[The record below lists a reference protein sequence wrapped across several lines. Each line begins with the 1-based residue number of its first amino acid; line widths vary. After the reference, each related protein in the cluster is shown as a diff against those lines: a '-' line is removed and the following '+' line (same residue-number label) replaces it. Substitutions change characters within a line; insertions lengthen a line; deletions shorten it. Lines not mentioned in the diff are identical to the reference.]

1 MAFQWIQYQY
11 PIEQQFEK
19 MILWV
24 DSSCRL
30 YFALKDKDTDD
41 WTYFSG
47 TASHGLGAGS
57 TLVNRG
63 NSESSAQTNYWLAT
77 PDSNNRIIAV
87 LPTPELAKYVRVY
100 IDDTNNAPTQIYEFK
115 PSTAFVADEIISGS
129 LTITD
134 EFNSPPIITVSS
146 GGKDR
151 IKIGDLGNTFGI
163 KGYDDSSNVIFE
175 LSASTQQIAGFYF
188 TGDVIASTGIVL
200 DSANK
205 RISVN
210 STTFGDSGI
219 QLQYNSGTPRFY
231 TGNGSDKFF
240 KYDGTNISWKGTN
253 AELTTSGSLNVS
265 NLQADGGNIAGW
277 EISATKLK
285 SSSSGRRIELN
296 ESKDRISIF
305 DSADNEKVVM
315 GYLNGLTKN
324 ASPSEQ
330 WGSDDYGFY
339 AAAGDHL
346 KIDGNATYFSGDWII
361 KHDAAYKV
369 LDASDNE
376 ILRLGTNSGKKGL
389 FIWNN
394 TGTLLAESHSD
405 GVIVGDT
412 SKTDNYIEYTQA
424 SGLTIVGSILVKN
437 WAHPSDQTKINGGQI
452 YTQSITTDQIAANAV
467 HASQIYTAKLSALSA
482 NLGQVIAGD
491 IVGVDIRTATS
502 GQRVAM
508 DSNGLRLETGATT
521 FTYGDSSHT
530 YGDST
535 RKYGSGVLAYVLHP
549 VKSIPFYVNEEQS
562 VADFHFYD
570 RSSDPTGEAE
580 DGDTCYS
587 GGEFKV
593 CTSGGTPGTF
603 EALAYADLDNVTGT
617 AVYNKLDFTASHHTN
632 GYQKL
637 PSGLIIQWGQVSNDG
652 TGEVSFSFPIS
663 FPSQLFSIAI
673 SDNEASSA
681 QHTTYVIGRSTSGAT
696 IRWRTSDGALNND
709 TDLFTT
715 WIAIGN

>member
-1 MAFQWIQYQY
+1 
-11 PIEQQFEK
+11 

-188 TGDVIASTGIVL
+188 TGDVIASGGIVF
-200 DSANK
+200 DSSNK
-205 RISVN
+205 KVTIN
-210 STTFGDSGI
+210 STTFGQDGI
-219 QLQYNSGTPRFY
+219 QLEYNTGSPRFY
-231 TGNGSDKFF
+231 TGNGNDKFFKYDGTDISWKGTNAELTTSGSLNVSNLQANGGKIAGWDITASQLKSGTDIVLTSSNKRITINNSSFGSSGIQLDYNSGSPRFYAGNGSNKYF

-253 AELTTSGSLNVS
+253 TELTTSGSLNVS

-277 EISATKLK
+277 EITATKLR

-296 ESKDRISIF
+296 ESKDRISVF
-305 DSADNEKVVM
+305 DAANNEKVVM

-339 AAAGDHL
+339 AAPGDHL

-361 KHDAAYKV
+361 KHDAAYKI
-369 LDASDNE
+369 LDSSDNE
-376 ILRLGTNSGKKGL
+376 ILRLGTN
-389 FIWNN
+389 N
-394 TGTLLAESHSD
+394 TSC
-405 GVIVGDT
+405 
-412 SKTDNYIEYTQA
+412 
-424 SGLTIVGSILVKN
+424 
-437 WAHPSDQTKINGGQI
+437 
-452 YTQSITTDQIAANAV
+452 
-467 HASQIYTAKLSALSA
+467 
-482 NLGQVIAGD
+482 
-491 IVGVDIRTATS
+491 R
-502 GQRVAM
+502 
-508 DSNGLRLETGATT
+508 
-521 FTYGDSSHT
+521 
-530 YGDST
+530 
-535 RKYGSGVLAYVLHP
+535 
-549 VKSIPFYVNEEQS
+549 
-562 VADFHFYD
+562 
-570 RSSDPTGEAE
+570 
-580 DGDTCYS
+580 
-587 GGEFKV
+587 
-593 CTSGGTPGTF
+593 
-603 EALAYADLDNVTGT
+603 
-617 AVYNKLDFTASHHTN
+617 
-632 GYQKL
+632 
-637 PSGLIIQWGQVSNDG
+637 
-652 TGEVSFSFPIS
+652 IS
-663 FPSQLFSIAI
+663 FKWI
-673 SDNEASSA
+673 SDWRHYKRW
-681 QHTTYVIGRSTSGAT
+681 QLCRIYRS
-696 IRWRTSDGALNND
+696 
-709 TDLFTT
+709 
-715 WIAIGN
+715 